1 MTQNVTTEDLAKRAA
16 AFLFAE
22 GGEIPRKKL
31 ASLVSC
37 KEEAELK
44 SILGSVRNRLKG
56 SGIGLIE
63 TDTAVSLAVSED
75 TSGVVQEALKR
86 ELERDIGD
94 AGLEVLAIVLYTG
107 PSTRARV
114 DYIRGVNSS
123 STLRTLLTRG
133 LLERVGNPEDARE
146 YLYRPTVELLAHLG
160 IGSVNE
166 LPDHATIVSEL
177 VAFEKDGRGEK
188 AFETHGGTT
197 TD

>member
-1 MTQNVTTEDLAKRAA
+1 MEHKPDLPARAA

-22 GGEIPRKKL
+22 GGEMSRKKL

-37 KEEAELK
+37 KEAELK
-44 SILGSVRNRLKG
+44 SVLQSVAERLKG
-56 SGIGLIE
+56 SGIGVIE
-63 TDTAVSLAVSED
+63 TDTAVSLAVSGD

-94 AGLEVLAIVLYTG
+94 AGLEVLAIVLYMG
-107 PSTRARV
+107 PSTRTRV

-123 STLRTLLTRG
+123 STLRNLLARG

-160 IGSVNE
+160 VSTVNE
-166 LPDHATIVSEL
+166 LPAHATIVSEL
-177 VAFEKDGRGEK
+177 AAFETNGSGDQK
-188 AFETHGGTT
+188 FNTHGGTT